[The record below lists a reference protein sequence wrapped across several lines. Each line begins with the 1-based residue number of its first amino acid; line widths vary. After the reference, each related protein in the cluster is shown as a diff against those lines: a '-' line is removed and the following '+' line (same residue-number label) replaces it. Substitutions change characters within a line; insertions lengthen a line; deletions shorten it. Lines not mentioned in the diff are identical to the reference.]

1 MLPANLKGNN
11 KNKKDIRNEVA
22 VASLPILRGQPL
34 FQELSRSMVD
44 LLVHEEHACSFFLY
58 ALPDEPFSDHMSTNL
73 CLPHEATAASAAH
86 PVSILAMTEGTAT

>member
-1 MLPANLKGNN
+1 
-11 KNKKDIRNEVA
+11 
-22 VASLPILRGQPL
+22 
-34 FQELSRSMVD
+34 MVD

-58 ALPDEPFSDHMSTNL
+58 ALSDEPFSDHMSTNL